1 MKHESHHAQEMRNQT
16 SGTGYSESLPLPSVF
31 MPDNGC
37 QFKPERMEEM
47 GYTLYID
54 TRHKDRDYP
63 TRWWFRGEHNRD
75 RVIQGIKAQGFEVV
89 TINP

>member
-1 MKHESHHAQEMRNQT
+1 MKDHYEKK
-16 SGTGYSESLPLPSVF
+16 SGETVVKDALDLPSVF
-31 MPDNGC
+31 MPDNGANTP
-37 QFKPERMEEM
+37 KERFYEM

-54 TRHKDRDYP
+54 TQHKDRDYP
-63 TRWWFRGEHNRD
+63 TRWWFRGEHIRD

>member
-1 MKHESHHAQEMRNQT
+1 MKDHYEKK
-16 SGTGYSESLPLPSVF
+16 SGETVVKDALDLPSVF

-37 QFKPERMEEM
+37 IFKPDRMEEM
-47 GYTLYID
+47 GYTQYLD
-54 TRHKDRDYP
+54 TQHPDRDYT

-89 TINP
+89 TIAP